1 MKYGYIYVILYTVR
15 KTTTTARRAGG
26 NKMTRFYKTGAD
38 RKPQEISKQEA
49 DKMVERNQDIFNQV
63 LNGADF
69 SKLLE
74 IEIPLKIER

>member
-1 MKYGYIYVILYTVR
+1 MREPKGCGHNPARKQQQPTGQEVIE
-15 KTTTTARRAGG
+15 
-26 NKMTRFYKTGAD
+26 MTRYYKTGTD
-38 RKPQEISKQEA
+38 RKPQKISKQEA

>member
-1 MKYGYIYVILYTVR
+1 
-15 KTTTTARRAGG
+15 
-26 NKMTRFYKTGAD
+26 MTRFYKTGAG

>member
-1 MKYGYIYVILYTVR
+1 MCMSYRQY
-15 KTTTTARRAGG
+15 KTHY
-26 NKMTRFYKTGAD
+26 YKTGAD
-38 RKPQEISKQEA
+38 RKPQKISKQEA
-49 DKMVERNQDIFNQV
+49 GEMVKRNQDIFNQV